1 MQPTHTLT
9 RLTVIGKLII
19 ASSFFLSLAVQAQQ
33 CGQTA
38 PLINERLSYMKDVA
52 GYKAENHLPIED
64 RIQEEKVINSAMAQ
78 AESLGLNGES
88 INRLWWHKSMP
99 QKLSSTVTARTGCH
113 SQNRVGNPNR

>member
-1 MQPTHTLT
+1 
-9 RLTVIGKLII
+9 
-19 ASSFFLSLAVQAQQ
+19 
-33 CGQTA
+33 
-38 PLINERLSYMKDVA
+38 MKDVA

-88 INRLWWHKSMP
+88 IKPLMVAQINAA
-99 QKLSSTVTARTGCH
+99 KLSSTVTARTGCH

>member
-1 MQPTHTLT
+1 MIPRPFPINPTSRHCQQGGNHYATHSYAN

-52 GYKAENHLPIED
+52 GYKAENHYL
-64 RIQEEKVINSAMAQ
+64 
-78 AESLGLNGES
+78 
-88 INRLWWHKSMP
+88 
-99 QKLSSTVTARTGCH
+99 
-113 SQNRVGNPNR
+113 